1 MRNVFLGKPGFSK
14 TIEPML
20 IPKVDIKNDTP
31 QKGSK
36 STANIIKNMAL
47 ELLVF
52 L

>member
-1 MRNVFLGKPGFSK
+1 MRNVFLGKTGLSK

-31 QKGSK
+31 QKGGK
-36 STANIIKNMAL
+36 STANIIKSMAL